1 MKTTSVVTS
10 LALGSLVAMGSAHAA
25 DSNPFGAKTMSSA
38 YQNTTK
44 AKESRCGEG
53 KCGSSAKKVVKKA
66 DSKCEE
72 GKCGDSAKKV
82 VKKAEGKCGEG
93 KCGAD

>member
-1 MKTTSVVTS
+1 MNKTSMITS
-10 LALGSLVAMGSAHAA
+10 LALGSLVAMGNAHAA

-38 YQNTTK
+38 YQNSTK
-44 AKESRCGEG
+44 AKEGKCGEG

-66 DSKCEE
+66 D
-72 GKCGDSAKKV
+72 GKRGGSAKKV

-93 KCGAD
+93 KCGG